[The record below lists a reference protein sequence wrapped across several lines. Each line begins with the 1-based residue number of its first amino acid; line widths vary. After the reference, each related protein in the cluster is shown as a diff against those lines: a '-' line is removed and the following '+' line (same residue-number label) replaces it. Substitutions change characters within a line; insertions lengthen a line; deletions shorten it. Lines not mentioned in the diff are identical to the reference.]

1 MDMSGVE
8 PPKPARKPGPSLWLS
23 FALMVAGLGLAVP
36 TFVAGIVPIARA
48 VSSPLRFPVP
58 GGARLHLSKGDY
70 MVYEDAGA
78 NSFGS
83 AFSNNNNTS
92 LSPADVSV
100 SSDTGESIEVLA
112 RGSVRETLAVRGELY
127 LGAVQFTTPSAGLY
141 TVRVRNSTRGYV
153 LVARPFGS
161 TIRSV
166 LGWFALTGIG
176 AIGLVAG
183 IVLLIVGS
191 VRRSRVRSAFAYA
204 ATSPPGWHPDP
215 NGSGRWRYWDGSRW
229 TEHVQ

>member
-8 PPKPARKPGPSLWLS
+8 HPKPARKPGPSLWLS
-23 FALMVAGLGLAVP
+23 ITLMVAGLGLAVP

-58 GGARLHLSKGDY
+58 GAAQLHLSKGDY

-83 AFSNNNNTS
+83 AFSNNDNTS

-100 SSDTGESIEVLA
+100 SSDTGESIDVFE
-112 RGSVRETLAVRGELY
+112 RGSVRETLAVRGERY
-127 LGAVQFTTPSAGLY
+127 VGAVRFTTPTSGLY
-141 TVRVRNSTRGYV
+141 TVRVRNSTPGYV
-153 LVARPFGS
+153 LVARPISS
-161 TIRSV
+161 TFKSV
-166 LGWFALTGIG
+166 LGWFALTGLG
-176 AIGLVAG
+176 AITVATG

-204 ATSPPGWHPDP
+204 ATPAPGWHPDP
-215 NGSGRWRYWDGSRW
+215 YGSGRWRYWDGSQW